1 MTTKHRSDI
10 DGLRAIAVIPV
21 VLFHA
26 RMPPFSGGFVGVDVF
41 FVISGY
47 LITRL
52 ILADLQADRFSFATF
67 YERRVRRIFPAL
79 FATLAVTAIIAQFLL
94 LPEAAGDF
102 GDALVATLFFG
113 SNILF
118 ARRSG
123 YFDVPGETRP
133 LLHTWSLSVEEQ
145 FYIAYPLFLF
155 LITRYFRRRYAL
167 AIAGALLLSFLW
179 GVRQMDSN
187 ATAAFFLSPPRVWE
201 LLVGA
206 LLAVNVLPR
215 VRHGITATLLG
226 GLGLASIAYGVF
238 GFTSATPFPG
248 VNALFPVLGAALVI
262 YSGSET
268 ASPFPVARLLSTRP
282 LVFVGLISYSLY
294 LWHWPVFAFAENYL
308 GRLFTLGETFG
319 LFVLC
324 VAIATASWRY
334 VEQPFRHRLGE
345 ASFSQRTCFVG
356 GFGAL
361 GLAACLGAV
370 IYLGGGLQGRLAPDT
385 LKFYQASRDHNPLRS
400 HCFGGSGAK
409 PPSAAPCTTPA
420 LKRGNAY
427 DVLVWGDS
435 HGDALFPAI
444 AMIAEKR
451 GLATREVT
459 KKACPPI
466 IGAERVSVGWA
477 SEQFG
482 KSGCSRYNAA
492 LMKELREGPRPGL
505 VVIVSRWSMY
515 TETTASFGNGRRV
528 FLIDEQDTGLDVET
542 TRMVLARALEKTVDA
557 ITALGIRVLLIGQP
571 PEFFQDPS
579 VCFVERSILRRNA
592 SDCLTQP
599 RASAEPHLRASK
611 AILQQVA
618 SSSTAATY
626 VSLDSILCDDKVC
639 RAWQDGQPL
648 YADASH
654 LDLAGA
660 KVLGNALAKMPSLA
674 SIFVPYG
681 GGSAHAAIPRHP
693 VH

>member
-294 LWHWPVFAFAENYL
+294 LWHWPIIVFARHYFVR
-308 GRLFTLGETFG
+308 RLTVLETG
-319 LFVLC
+319 AAVAASVVMAVL
-324 VAIATASWRY
+324 SWKF
-334 VEQPFRHRLGE
+334 VEQPLRERRVLASRPRLFRVSAASAAVL
-345 ASFSQRTCFVG
+345 ASFSWLVFTSNIVPH
-356 GFGAL
+356 
-361 GLAACLGAV
+361 
-370 IYLGGGLQGRLAPDT
+370 RLP
-385 LKFYQASRDHNPLRS
+385 
-400 HCFGGSGAK
+400 SGAK
-409 PPSAAPCTTPA
+409 IALDAKNDFWKRMNECLGYICRVGDPNVAPTF
-420 LKRGNAY
+420 L
-427 DVLVWGDS
+427 LWGDS
-435 HGDALFPAI
+435 HGNAI
-444 AMIAEKR
+444 APVVEQVAQTNHIA
-451 GLATREVT
+451 GIIAT
-459 KKACPPI
+459 KASCPPLLGVRRFEGRKVDCRAFGDSVVAVI
-466 IGAERVSVGWA
+466 QRQRISTVLLHARWAPWVELQRYKEERRQPPQITPSSDRDQNVLEFERA
-477 SEQFG
+477 L
-482 KSGCSRYNAA
+482 RATLAA
-492 LMKELREGPRPGL
+492 LQRLQ
-505 VVIVSRWSMY
+505 VAIVIV
-515 TETTASFGNGRRV
+515 ASVPEVGINV
-528 FLIDEQDTGLDVET
+528 PDV
-542 TRMVLARALEKTVDA
+542 MARAAQSGREISVAPRYAEFNERQARTFDLLRRAAKDYSATIVYPHEILCTPKSCA
-557 ITALGIRVLLIGQP
+557 IENRQRPLYMDDDHLNVFGAMKLAPMFQRVLGG
-571 PEFFQDPS
+571 
-579 VCFVERSILRRNA
+579 VTA
-592 SDCLTQP
+592 
-599 RASAEPHLRASK
+599 PH
-611 AILQQVA
+611 
-618 SSSTAATY
+618 
-626 VSLDSILCDDKVC
+626 
-639 RAWQDGQPL
+639 
-648 YADASH
+648 
-654 LDLAGA
+654 
-660 KVLGNALAKMPSLA
+660 
-674 SIFVPYG
+674 
-681 GGSAHAAIPRHP
+681 HAPT
-693 VH
+693 